1 MYFPQYINPT
11 WFPSLFNHEQ
21 NNDFTGRIIL
31 PYYVY
36 GPSYA
41 YEYQYEYGNYD
52 DKGSSLFL
60 ILFFFNF
67 DLDNPLEH
75 SFYSMDD
82 EDLLN
87 LLLVDYYDGILDD
100 LFSVKSNNRTKLKKK
115 KDQKMFSSAFDPST
129 FGIFPDIQDDE
140 MCGGIPDVDGNGW
153 TDSGADSC
161 QGDSGGPLIC
171 NDQGDFMSFTC
182 PSIR

>member
-60 ILFFFNF
+60 ILFF
-67 DLDNPLEH
+67 L
-75 SFYSMDD
+75 
-82 EDLLN
+82 
-87 LLLVDYYDGILDD
+87 ILTWTT
-100 LFSVKSNNRTKLKKK
+100 LWNTRS
-115 KDQKMFSSAFDPST
+115 
-129 FGIFPDIQDDE
+129 IQ
-140 MCGGIPDVDGNGW
+140 W
-153 TDSGADSC
+153 TMK
-161 QGDSGGPLIC
+161 IC
-171 NDQGDFMSFTC
+171 
-182 PSIR
+182 